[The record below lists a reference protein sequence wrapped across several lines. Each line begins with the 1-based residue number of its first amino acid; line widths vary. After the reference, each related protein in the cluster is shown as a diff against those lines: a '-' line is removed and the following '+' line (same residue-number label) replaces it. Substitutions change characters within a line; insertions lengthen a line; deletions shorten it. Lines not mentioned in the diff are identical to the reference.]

1 MPLRSGFDEAGGK
14 APLPAGEGH
23 KIARMPIRQA
33 TPADAARLSQ
43 LACDT
48 YREHFASIW
57 HPSRL
62 AAYLRGEFAPRTLE
76 RALAATDQAWF
87 LLGEA
92 NGDLLLGYAKLNFR
106 RAEPLTG
113 RTGAHLQK
121 IYFRAS
127 ATGRGLGACMLAH
140 VADAARAHDQT
151 WLWLQVL
158 GSNERAR
165 RFYLQQGFVP
175 LGTSLFSADVGP
187 IAMHTLGRDLE

>member
-1 MPLRSGFDEAGGK
+1 MR
-14 APLPAGEGH
+14 
-23 KIARMPIRQA
+23 IRHA

-48 YREHFASIW
+48 YREHFAAIW

-62 AAYLRGEFAPRTLE
+62 AAYLRSEFAPQTLE

-92 NGDLLLGYAKLNFR
+92 GGDLLLGYAKLNFQR
-106 RAEPLTG
+106 VEPLSG

-127 ATGRGLGACMLAH
+127 ATGRGLGARMLAH
-140 VADAARAHDQT
+140 VADTARAHDQR

-165 RFYLQQGFVP
+165 RFYLQHGFMPV
-175 LGTSLFSADVGP
+175 GTSTFNSDVGP
-187 IAMHTLGRDLE
+187 IAMHTLGRELE